1 MSTCVDTLKV
11 SDKVEGTCHG
21 TIFHTSGKFF
31 VTCSSACE
39 VKFWSFD
46 SSKKSAAICL
56 EALKRHKG
64 TVKSAAF
71 NSKGTILATGS
82 SDNTV
87 ILWEI
92 SISPEDNLKVTFLV
106 TLEGHYDSV
115 TSVAFDSTGCFLVTG
130 SHDKTVRLLCL
141 SPDVSAAECVATLQ
155 EHGSVVTSVAFH
167 PTEPLLATGSDDMTV
182 RLWR

>member
-1 MSTCVDTLKV
+1 MTTCVSTFKV
-11 SDKVEGTCHG
+11 SDKVEGTCHD

-46 SSKKSAAICL
+46 SSKQMAAAICL

-64 TVKSAAF
+64 TVNSAAF

-87 ILWEI
+87 MLWGI

-115 TSVAFDSTGCFLVTG
+115 TSVAFDSTGSFLVTG
-130 SHDKTVRLLCL
+130 SHDKTV
-141 SPDVSAAECVATLQ
+141 
-155 EHGSVVTSVAFH
+155 
-167 PTEPLLATGSDDMTV
+167 
-182 RLWR
+182 